1 MKIMFEGRYSSQAWA
16 GVNESAQARMDATTQ
31 LAASVG
37 GTMEAMYWCPGDE
50 WDFVLIVSGLDASG
64 VMAIKKVVG
73 ATGALVA
80 SRARVLLDADEFD
93 AAQLGTCAAPNA

>member
-1 MKIMFEGRYSSQAWA
+1 MKIMFEGRYSAEAWA
-16 GVNESAQARMDATTQ
+16 GVNASAQARMAATTQ

-64 VMAIKKVVG
+64 VMAIKKAVG
-73 ATGALVA
+73 ASGAMVA

-93 AAQLGTCAAPNA
+93 AAQLGAYQAPGS

>member
-1 MKIMFEGRYSSQAWA
+1 MKVMFEGRYSAAAWA
-16 GVNESAQARMDATTQ
+16 GVNESASARMAATAQ
-31 LAASVG
+31 LAESVG

-50 WDFVLIVSGLDASG
+50 SDFVLIVSGIDAQG

-73 ATGALVA
+73 ASGALLS

-93 AAQLGTCAAPNA
+93 AAQPGSYSAPNR

>member
-1 MKIMFEGRYSSQAWA
+1 
-16 GVNESAQARMDATTQ
+16 
-31 LAASVG
+31 
-37 GTMEAMYWCPGDE
+37 MEAMYWCPGDE

-93 AAQLGTCAAPNA
+93 AAQPGTYAAPNA

>member
-93 AAQLGTCAAPNA
+93 AAQPGTYAAPNA